1 MLKFSL
7 KKQWL
12 HFTEGWITDYNLLIE
27 DEPDVTPSVVPAQAL
42 ESTFLTAVT
51 SIGIKRRK
59 YTTVWWKYIGELWM
73 LYHTSFALNL
83 YLK

>member
-1 MLKFSL
+1 MEALQMLKFSL

-27 DEPDVTPSVVPAQAL
+27 DEPDVTPFVVPAQAL

-51 SIGIKRRK
+51 SIVDKEEEVHNSVVEI
-59 YTTVWWKYIGELWM
+59 Y
-73 LYHTSFALNL
+73 
-83 YLK
+83 